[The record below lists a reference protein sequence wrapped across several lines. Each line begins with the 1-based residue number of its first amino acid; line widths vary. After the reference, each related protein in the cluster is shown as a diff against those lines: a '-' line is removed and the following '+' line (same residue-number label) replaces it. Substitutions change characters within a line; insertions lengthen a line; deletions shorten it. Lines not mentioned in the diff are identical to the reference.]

1 MANRNDD
8 VERALTIL
16 RAADFPV
23 ERIRILPA
31 SPAAKGP
38 RTESEIDRAAL
49 LEASCAALKDG
60 QPRTA
65 RDLSDLVQGQFEHEV
80 TKRDVNSVLSNE
92 GKDRVAY
99 DRDTYTY
106 RLRD

>member
-31 SPAAKGP
+31 SPAAKAP
-38 RTESEIDRAAL
+38 RTESEIDR
-49 LEASCAALKDG
+49 AALKDG